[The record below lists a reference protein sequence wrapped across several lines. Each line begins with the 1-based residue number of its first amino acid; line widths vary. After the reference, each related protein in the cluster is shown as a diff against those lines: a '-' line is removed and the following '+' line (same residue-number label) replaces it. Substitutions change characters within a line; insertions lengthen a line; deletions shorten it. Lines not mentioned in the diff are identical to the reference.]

1 MEHFREA
8 EKLADQAR
16 TPAEWAE
23 VQHLIANLTFDQGQY
38 PEAEKML
45 RNVIEVRTHVLG
57 SEHPDTLR
65 SRNSLAHA
73 LWKGGKYSEAE
84 TDFRELIKREEKI
97 LGPEHPDSL
106 CSPHGLAITLDL
118 RGK

>member
-1 MEHFREA
+1 
-8 EKLADQAR
+8 
-16 TPAEWAE
+16 
-23 VQHLIANLTFDQGQY
+23 
-38 PEAEKML
+38 ML

-97 LGPEHPDSL
+97 LGLEHTDTLASRN
-106 CSPHGLAITLDL
+106 GLANTLL
-118 RGK
+118 ARGKDRKTDGQVRTLIKAGGGSAI